1 MDGARVASAD
11 GAPRDIGADQVPHGD
26 DLDMLRRRLANV
38 VGHALRTPAAT
49 VRGQAEIVAS
59 AEDASVRAEAVEP
72 LLRSARRLE
81 EMIDEVL
88 VVQGVETRL
97 PTGRR
102 IELDLGALL
111 REVAEDVGAT
121 DRLVLEGEPDV
132 TVLAPRDALGW
143 ALRGVL
149 DNAARYGSGPVCV
162 HVTAGTGAA
171 GVRVSTPEGGVGA
184 TEDDLR
190 LAFEP
195 FFRGERAV
203 VASTARLGVGL
214 TITRRLLDDV
224 GGRVELDRD
233 GDGVVTVLELPT
245 P

>member
-1 MDGARVASAD
+1 MDGARVPSAD
-11 GAPRDIGADQVPHGD
+11 DAPRDIGADQAPHGD

-59 AEDASVRAEAVEP
+59 AEDPTVRAEAVEP

-102 IELDLGALL
+102 VELELGALL
-111 REVAEDVGAT
+111 RDVAEDIGVA
-121 DRLVLEGEPDV
+121 DRLVLEGEPGV
-132 TVLAPRDALGW
+132 AVLAPRDALGW

-149 DNAARYGSGPVCV
+149 DNAARYGTGPVHV
-162 HVTAGTGAA
+162 HVTSGTAVA
-171 GVRVSTPEGGVGA
+171 TVRVSTPEGGVGA

-224 GGRVELDRD
+224 GGRVGLDRD
-233 GDGVVTVLELPT
+233 DDGVVTVLELPT

>member
-1 MDGARVASAD
+1 MDGALVSTAD
-11 GAPRDIGADQVPHGD
+11 DVPQDIGVGRAPQTD
-26 DLDMLRRRLANV
+26 DLEMLRRRLANV

-49 VRGQAEIVAS
+49 VRGQAEIVAH
-59 AEDASVRAEAVEP
+59 AEDPQVRADAVAP

-88 VVQGVETRL
+88 VIQGVETRL
-97 PTGRR
+97 PTGEPAR
-102 IELDLGALL
+102 LDLADLL
-111 REVAEDVGAT
+111 RDVADSVGAADRLSLEGAT
-121 DRLVLEGEPDV
+121 DAK
-132 TVLAPRDALGW
+132 VLAPRDALGW

-149 DNAARYGSGPVCV
+149 DNAARYGVGRLRV
-162 HVTAGTGAA
+162 HVSEASDAVTL
-171 GVRVSTPEGGVGA
+171 RVSTPEGGVGA
-184 TEDDLR
+184 TPDDLR

-214 TITRRLLDDV
+214 TITRRLVDDL
-224 GGRVELDRD
+224 GGRVELVADD
-233 GDGVVTVLELPT
+233 EGVVTLLELPT